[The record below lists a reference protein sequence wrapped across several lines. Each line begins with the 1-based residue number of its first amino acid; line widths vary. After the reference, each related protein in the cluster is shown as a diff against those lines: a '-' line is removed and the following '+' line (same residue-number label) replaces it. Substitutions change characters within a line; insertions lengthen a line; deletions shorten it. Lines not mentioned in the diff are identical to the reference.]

1 MRNRR
6 GVQTL
11 SVGNDRRIAVDDD
24 RIWNFEES
32 LWTADAAHY
41 EESVDDEC
49 LMVLPSPPFVFTGQ
63 QAIDA
68 VKDTP
73 RWDKVSLTERQVAR
87 PQEGLIV
94 VAYKAE
100 AHKGGE
106 AYTAYCTS
114 TYRWIEHGV
123 WTVVQHQQTP
133 PLTSHGG

>member
-1 MRNRR
+1 
-6 GVQTL
+6 
-11 SVGNDRRIAVDDD
+11 VDDD

-73 RWDKVSLTERQVAR
+73 RWEQVSLTERQVAR

-114 TYRWIEHGV
+114 TYRRLEHEV

-133 PLTSHGG
+133 PLTSKGG